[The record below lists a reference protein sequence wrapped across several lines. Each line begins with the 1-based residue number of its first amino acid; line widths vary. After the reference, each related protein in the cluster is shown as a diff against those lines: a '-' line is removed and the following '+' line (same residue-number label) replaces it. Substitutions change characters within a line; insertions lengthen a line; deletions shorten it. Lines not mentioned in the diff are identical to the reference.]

1 MHFLQ
6 QFIPIGLLFLFLSN
20 RNEFVVFSQT
30 IWGKAF
36 AVFMI
41 FLYTHMDKMF
51 GLFVCSLVILYYQSE
66 WVESLLNMKDIQEW
80 ENELMKKDEPQEQ
93 NVDYMDIDHNNSET
107 IQNQFRENHCDN
119 GTLKHKNMSI
129 NKEMTSHVFPE
140 VKFKH
145 EKCNVCSPD
154 CKFSI
159 IESKFNAEK
168 NVKSKSS
175 TNM

>member
-6 QFIPIGLLFLFLSN
+6 QFIPIGLLFFFLSN
-20 RNEFVVFSQT
+20 RDQFVEFSQT
-30 IWGKAF
+30 VWGKVF
-36 AVFMI
+36 AVCMI
-41 FLYTHMDKMF
+41 LLYTHMDKLF

-66 WVESLLNMKDIQEW
+66 WMESFMNMKDIKEW
-80 ENELMKKDEPQEQ
+80 EDELMKKEEPQDQ
-93 NVDYMDIDHNNSET
+93 QVDFMDIDHNNSES
-107 IQNQFRENHCDN
+107 IQNQFREKHCDN
-119 GTLKHKNMSI
+119 GQLKHKNMSVK
-129 NKEMTSHVFPE
+129 NDMTSHVFPE
-140 VKFKH
+140 VAFKH

-168 NVKSKSS
+168 NIKPKSS